1 MSTLNGTVIAIAN
14 MCVGAII
21 GVCALVNVGTVG
33 NVAQRSMVTTASQS
47 QSPSIGPDYDL
58 NLRLIFFG
66 YPKVGVPQCGTA
78 VISATGL
85 SDIRDVTFT
94 RTGGELSPNGRF
106 IAFDSCGGVNR
117 GIYLAEPDGSK
128 PRLIKAL
135 DDSCADIRWS
145 PDSTQ
150 LSYVGGHERN
160 LRILDI
166 ASGTDRL
173 VPNTQAAG
181 WHWWSPAGNE
191 VVYEKTPGQSNVPT
205 GRLLYITDLSGNSRQ
220 LTIARDFVPCDRYT
234 ERNLID
240 TWAPA
245 WSPKG
250 DAIAFTQCGALFIIS
265 PSGKNL
271 KQLTTHRTGAAERLP
286 ITDAYSPR
294 WSPDG
299 RWIIFTG
306 EIPCRTSEGPPLK
319 RISPDDK
326 RVVEIGKLPYCG
338 GPFSVG
344 PLRP

>member
-1 MSTLNGTVIAIAN
+1 MSRLNGTGIALAK
-14 MCVGAII
+14 MFVGLII
-21 GVCALVNVGTVG
+21 GVCALVNVGAVG
-33 NVAQRSMVTTASQS
+33 NNGPASIVTTASQS
-47 QSPSIGPDYDL
+47 QAPSIVPDDDL
-58 NLRLIFFG
+58 NVRLIFYG
-66 YPKVGVPQCGTA
+66 YPKIGVPQCGTA
-78 VISATGL
+78 VISAAGL
-85 SDIRDVTFT
+85 SNIRDVTFT
-94 RTGGELSPNGRF
+94 RTGGEFSPNGRF
-106 IAFDSCGGVNR
+106 IAFDNCGGADR

-128 PRLIKAL
+128 PQLIKTL
-135 DDSCADIRWS
+135 DNYCADIRWS

-150 LSYVGGHERN
+150 LSYVSGSERN

-166 ASGTDRL
+166 AGGTDRL
-173 VPNTQAAG
+173 VPHTQDAG
-181 WHWWSPAGNE
+181 WHWWSPDGNE
-191 VVYEKTPGQSNVPT
+191 IVYERGLGGS
-205 GRLLYITDLSGNSRQ
+205 RLLHVTDLKGNSRQ
-220 LTIARDFVPCDRYT
+220 LTFARDFVPCNRYT

-271 KQLTTHRTGAAERLP
+271 KQLTTHRIGAAERLP
-286 ITDAYSPR
+286 ITDAFSPR